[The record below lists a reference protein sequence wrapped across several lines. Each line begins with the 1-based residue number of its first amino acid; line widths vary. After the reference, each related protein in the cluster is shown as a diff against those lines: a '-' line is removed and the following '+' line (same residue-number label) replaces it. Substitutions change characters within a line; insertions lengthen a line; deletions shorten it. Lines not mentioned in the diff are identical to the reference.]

1 MSSTCDRCGNTYKNA
16 RGVAIHKAKCK
27 AVAPATPII
36 APQEAIAS
44 PAAEINIPA
53 IIYAE
58 SADGNMDTDVSYES
72 DSEQAPIISEP
83 TCTLKTMRE
92 KYPTCHYVFQLEEL
106 NLVTKQ
112 SRMGTFHGFE
122 DIDDAY
128 RWFVPYTRDSKMA
141 VHCVKDPKKPM
152 KIMLDIDIP
161 KSGGHMEEHKQIAR
175 DACNSLN
182 EELKEYGQEKVDCEI
197 SRNIR
202 DDKVGYHVDTNVAVD
217 NKAAYGVII
226 DAIKKRM
233 KAEYRDYLDPVPGN
247 NMRMPFTHKK
257 GIQLLP
263 TTLDPS
269 KTHTITREL
278 FELLVPTNTEECVIL
293 DVVIPVQPKS
303 EHVEITDSHV
313 AAAEVIINDY
323 FSKLGHKLNF
333 WWSETRFHVP
343 SGQHCPVCN
352 EVHHSQNNYINISKN
367 GTPWYNCRQ
376 KRGEGLPLAT
386 VKKPIA
392 TGSVPDDANTT
403 HLKRIISPFN
413 KKKIPEGKTN
423 LIDQCNPYPASFC
436 IPYANIPQV
445 MEMLGKVKGNFS
457 EPQDKEASG
466 IVLDFIMIVL
476 DSATVSEITV
486 EKVQSLIT
494 YTFSILAEMLVEPC
508 MSYVLAAKQRRITR
522 TKWHDCS
529 MDSFR
534 IIIPGVK
541 LSWKAKSYLIRELK
555 LRNHVR
561 DVLGDSLDGCVA
573 GYGKCALNPHS
584 EVAPVP
590 FVGHTP
596 ANKPLQEPFAMYKVQ
611 HTDGLTHVVQCDDEM
626 KGMNLA
632 YEFSV
637 NHEVPGGIV
646 KKITPTIK
654 PEIAALFPNSA
665 DDLALPSAPSDSV
678 IPSPTYKAFDASD
691 PYCWVDFEREFGMMK
706 FASWDECI
714 AKTTPCLNRVLAF
727 VSQST
732 SYFVRKTNT
741 HTNLYDVIPNSA
753 KNFTNMKFTVV
764 DDRKRDCRYS
774 FNEYIGYADPYIN
787 KYKSMDFKPNM
798 PHTEELFN
806 MWQGYA
812 AKDLGDEALNA
823 DSALAESKL
832 APLLTFIR
840 EIICDSNKE
849 TYDYL
854 MQWLSFVLFRPE
866 IAPGILL
873 LLYSQRHGAGKDT
886 FLTFVWKY
894 LIGPHMAKEL
904 SCMNELM
911 EKHNGWRARCKMV
924 SITDMGATKEEWRA
938 NFTKLNG
945 MITQSRVNINPKGQQ
960 QYDIDNIMAYTAS
973 TNYLGS
979 MLISESDRRMF
990 VVSVNQSRIGDQAY
1004 WDDFNEKVMNQ
1015 DMGNLFYTYMRKNHG
1030 TPLRKLPTPP
1040 LTELKKEMIEASLPS
1055 PMAFLRD
1062 YLAGIRDA
1070 HAEAS
1075 PEAPPLTEHRVAS
1088 STLYTE
1094 YVRWCADNNERAL
1107 SCKVFSLN
1115 IKEKYPNAWKKLKA
1129 GKVFDFA
1136 I

>member
-1 MSSTCDRCGNTYKNA
+1 MSSTCEQCSKPCKSAGGLKL
-16 RGVAIHKAKCK
+16 HQKKCK
-27 AVAPATPII
+27 
-36 APQEAIAS
+36 AIAS

-58 SADGNMDTDVSYES
+58 SAFDTMDTDVSYES
-72 DSEQAPIISEP
+72 DSEKGPVISEP
-83 TCTLKTMRE
+83 TRTLKTMRE
-92 KYPTCHYVFQLEEL
+92 KYPTCDYIFQLEE
-106 NLVTKQ
+106 
-112 SRMGTFHGFE
+112 SGIMGAFYGFE
-122 DIDDAY
+122 DLSDAY
-128 RWFVPYTRDSKMA
+128 FWFVPHTRNTKVA
-141 VHCVKDPKKPM
+141 IHCVKDAKKPM
-152 KIMLDIDIP
+152 KIMLDIDIA
-161 KSGGHMEEHKQIAR
+161 KSGGHMKEHKQIAR
-175 DACNSLN
+175 NASDSLI
-182 EELKEYGQEKVDCEI
+182 EEMKTYGQEKVRGEM

-202 DDKVGYHVDTNVAVD
+202 DDKVGYHIDTEVAVD

-226 DAIKKRM
+226 DAIRNRM
-233 KAEYRDYLDPVPGN
+233 KPEYREYLDPVPGN

-263 TTLDPS
+263 VELDPS
-269 KTHTITREL
+269 KNHTITREK
-278 FELLVPTNTEECVIL
+278 FEFLVPTNTEECVVL
-293 DVVIPVQPKS
+293 EVDIPVQIKPEHDVTDAHVKS
-303 EHVEITDSHV
+303 
-313 AAAEVIINDY
+313 AEVIINDY

-376 KRGEGLPLAT
+376 KRGEGLPLA
-386 VKKPIA
+386 
-392 TGSVPDDANTT
+392 S
-403 HLKRIISPFN
+403 
-413 KKKIPEGKTN
+413 
-423 LIDQCNPYPASFC
+423 
-436 IPYANIPQV
+436 
-445 MEMLGKVKGNFS
+445 
-457 EPQDKEASG
+457 
-466 IVLDFIMIVL
+466 
-476 DSATVSEITV
+476 
-486 EKVQSLIT
+486 
-494 YTFSILAEMLVEPC
+494 
-508 MSYVLAAKQRRITR
+508 
-522 TKWHDCS
+522 
-529 MDSFR
+529 
-534 IIIPGVK
+534 
-541 LSWKAKSYLIRELK
+541 KA
-555 LRNHVR
+555 
-561 DVLGDSLDGCVA
+561 
-573 GYGKCALNPHS
+573 
-584 EVAPVP
+584 
-590 FVGHTP
+590 
-596 ANKPLQEPFAMYKVQ
+596 
-611 HTDGLTHVVQCDDEM
+611 
-626 KGMNLA
+626 
-632 YEFSV
+632 
-637 NHEVPGGIV
+637 
-646 KKITPTIK
+646 
-654 PEIAALFPNSA
+654 EIAALFPNSPA
-665 DDLALPSAPSDSV
+665 DDLAQPSLSAPA
-678 IPSPTYKAFDASD
+678 PPAPTYKAFDASD

>member
-1 MSSTCDRCGNTYKNA
+1 MSSTCDRCGNTFKNA

-27 AVAPATPII
+27 
-36 APQEAIAS
+36 AIAS

-58 SADGNMDTDVSYES
+58 SAFDTMDTDVSYES
-72 DSEQAPIISEP
+72 DSEKEPVISEP
-83 TCTLKTMRE
+83 TYTLKDMRE
-92 KYPTCHYVFQLEEL
+92 KYPTCHYIFMLEESGST
-106 NLVTKQ
+106 TKR
-112 SRMGTFHGFE
+112 SFHGFE
-122 DIDDAY
+122 DLSDAY
-128 RWFVPYTRDSKMA
+128 PWFVPQTRNKKVA
-141 VHCVKDPKKPM
+141 VHCVKDAKKPM
-152 KIMLDIDIP
+152 KIMLDIDIA
-161 KSGGHMEEHKQIAR
+161 KSGHMKEHGDVAI
-175 DACNSLN
+175 DAFAALVA
-182 EELKEYGQEKVDCEI
+182 ELKEYKQGSPIYEV

-202 DDKVGYHVDTNVAVD
+202 DDKVGYHIDTEIAVA
-217 NKAAYGVII
+217 NKAAYGVFI
-226 DAIKKRM
+226 DAVKKRM
-233 KAEYRDYLDPVPGN
+233 KPEYRDYVDRVPGD

-263 TTLDPS
+263 TKLDIN
-269 KTHTITREL
+269 KTHTITKTQ
-278 FELLVPTNTEECVIL
+278 FEFLVPTNTEECVML

-303 EHVEITDSHV
+303 EHVEITNSHV

-352 EVHHSQNNYINISKN
+352 EIHNSQNNYINISKN

-376 KRGEGLPLAT
+376 KRGEGLPLAS
-386 VKKPIA
+386 VKKPKVVKAKPEDDSWHGMYEPELSQEAIA
-392 TGSVPDDANTT
+392 QLAAEMRRCPIVPDDEKTKS
-403 HLKRIISPFN
+403 LKRIISPFN
-413 KKKIPEGKTN
+413 KKKIPEGKVN
-423 LIDQCNPYPASFC
+423 FINQCDPYPASFC
-436 IPYANIPQV
+436 IPDANIPQV
-445 MEMLGKVKGNFS
+445 MESLRNVKGNFS

-466 IVLDFIMIVL
+466 IMLIFESESNEIVNSIIVKAIEL
-476 DSATVSEITV
+476 LHDMTGCHIDTYI
-486 EKVQSLIT
+486 LILKNSKS
-494 YTFSILAEMLVEPC
+494 FQLRIPVKISRD
-508 MSYVLAAKQRRITR
+508 AKRYMMKQL
-522 TKWHDCS
+522 HE
-529 MDSFR
+529 SFPAINR
-534 IIIPGVK
+534 NLSPNIP
-541 LSWKAKSYLIRELK
+541 AM
-555 LRNHVR
+555 
-561 DVLGDSLDGCVA
+561 
-573 GYGKCALNPHS
+573 
-584 EVAPVP
+584 
-590 FVGHTP
+590 FVGHKA
-596 ANKPLQEPFAMYKVQ
+596 ANKELQEPFAMYKIQ
-611 HTDGLTHVVQCDDEM
+611 HTDGLTQVVQCDDEM

-637 NHEVPGGIV
+637 NHEDPNGIV

-654 PEIAALFPNSA
+654 PEIVALFPNSA
-665 DDLALPSAPSDSV
+665 DDLVPSAPSDSV
-678 IPSPTYKAFDASD
+678 IPSDLAVPNPTYKAFDASD

-741 HTNLYDVIPNSA
+741 HSNLYDVIPNSA

-764 DDRKRDCRYS
+764 DSQKRACRYS
-774 FNEYIGYADPYIN
+774 FNEYIGYADPHIN

-1070 HAEAS
+1070 HAEAN
-1075 PEAPPLTEHRVAS
+1075 PELPLLNEHRVAS
-1088 STLYTE
+1088 ATLYTE
-1094 YVRWCADNNERAL
+1094 YVRWCTDNNERAL
-1107 SCKVFSLN
+1107 SCKVFSLSV
-1115 IKEKYPNAWKKLKA
+1115 KEKYPNAWKRLKA

-1136 I
+1136 MN